1 MTRRD
6 NSDQPDNSSDSTSSE
21 RSRISEEL
29 FDETMGPGSAMAHL
43 YRGEIHRMELW
54 RARLDRTTYWSV
66 TVIAAIL
73 TWAFSSSDNPHYLIL
88 IGVAILTVFLFV
100 EARRFRGYDIWRSR
114 VRLLQENVFAPAL
127 DQSGGIP
134 HPDWRERLGR
144 DYRVPTV
151 KLPLEEALAHRL
163 RRVYLPLYG
172 LLLVAWVVRITGFT
186 AREWPASASIAGLSG
201 LVVTAFVAV
210 WYAILIVI
218 TVRPREWHVE
228 HELRSDEET
237 IWNDR

>member
-6 NSDQPDNSSDSTSSE
+6 DSGQPDDSSE
-21 RSRISEEL
+21 HPRISEEL

-73 TWAFSSSDNPHYLIL
+73 TWAFSSSDNPPYLIL
-88 IGVAILTVFLFV
+88 IGIMILTVFLFI

-114 VRLLQENVFAPAL
+114 VRLFQENVFAPAL
-127 DQSGGIP
+127 DPSGGIP
-134 HPDWRERLGR
+134 DPDWRDRLGR

-163 RRVYLPLYG
+163 RRVYFPLYC

-186 AREWPASASIAGLSG
+186 SQGWPASASITGLSG
-201 LVVTAFVAV
+201 LVVTALVIV
-210 WYAILIVI
+210 WYAILTVI
-218 TVRPREWHVE
+218 AVRPREWHVE

-237 IWNDR
+237 VWSDQ